1 MCYHGVQL
9 RKIFLL
15 VLALICGT
23 VSAKATSV
31 TIGASTITGFNSA
44 NAGADTSVTGISVTL
59 SSASVTCSSCL
70 PQSAVGIGGMKI
82 TFSTG
87 VTYTILSVASRSAF
101 TLTTTYAET
110 TGTVTATLWKFVHL
124 RIYAMQSFTPFGETF
139 VVQAGSPG
147 STQWYRRYGVSIIN
161 DGVQNIAYVP
171 AVDDLPATTDSSFPT
186 ARYFAGFYTQSGG
199 FMQGYPQ
206 CVTEF
211 KLDSTTTP
219 TSWAQICEYNSP
231 ANPAPPIPTDYY
243 TTTQIDARFPSCTAS
258 QMIYYLATG
267 NVQNC
272 LTLGADFQI
281 VGGTLSLA
289 GTAGYNRIQEEG
301 SNLPQRTTLNI
312 VGTTLTAADDVG
324 NTRTNITSDADVDA
338 LASTS
343 TTGLYNRTGSGTS
356 NTITT
361 SAGVAGVISDE
372 TGSGALVFGTSP
384 TIGTPAISGG
394 THTGLT
400 SLGIRSTGSGAFDLT
415 LANTENLSAGRTL
428 TLTLNDAART
438 LNLGGNLTTGAA
450 FTTTPANAL
459 TLTTTGSTNVT
470 LPTTGT
476 LATLAGSETFTN
488 KTLTS
493 PKIGTAILD
502 TNGNELLNLTATGSA
517 VNELTLAN
525 AATANSPTVSASG
538 NDSNI
543 NITVTPKGTGRLA
556 VGTPGA
562 SPVGGVIV
570 SPDASGTNT
579 AGANLIVAGGPG
591 TGNAVPGTVAVRY
604 PLTTGSGT
612 TVQSFSSNFYPVVT
626 SMFNSVTSKTV
637 ANTVTETTIF
647 GTASAGS
654 TSTIEAGL
662 ARVGQVFRVVINVN
676 FSTTGNP
683 TGRLK
688 IKVGSSTI
696 ADTGA
701 VAFTTANLNARGQI
715 VCDLSVSAVGAT
727 GSVATTF
734 LTLTFGDS
742 TTFDGE
748 KTLRMLTGGGAQTV
762 DLTAAQAIDVT
773 WQWGTASASNT
784 ITAVSSSIEIIR

>member
-1 MCYHGVQL
+1 MKHILFALIAVFAL
-9 RKIFLL
+9 VSP
-15 VLALICGT
+15 VLAT
-23 VSAKATSV
+23 NVD
-31 TIGASTITGFNSA
+31 IGASTITGFNSA

-101 TLTTTYAET
+101 TLTATYAET

-124 RIYAMQSFTPFGETF
+124 RIYAMQSFVPFGETF

-231 ANPAPPIPTDYY
+231 ANPSPPIPTDYY

-289 GTAGYNRIQEEG
+289 GTAGYNRIQEEA
-301 SNLPQRTTLNI
+301 SNLPQRTILNF
-312 VGTTLTAADDVG
+312 VGTSFTAADDVP
-324 NTRTNITSDADVDA
+324 NTRTNVTADADLDA
-338 LASTS
+338 LASTA

-372 TGSGALVFGTSP
+372 TGSGALVFGTGP
-384 TIGTPAISGG
+384 TLSGG
-394 THTGLT
+394 THTALT
-400 SLGIRSTGSGAFDLT
+400 SLGIRSTGAAFDLT
-415 LANTENLSAGRTL
+415 LASTEAFTAGRTL
-428 TLTLNDAART
+428 TFTLNDANRT
-438 LNLGGNLTTGAA
+438 LNLGGNLTTGGALTTA
-450 FTTTPANAL
+450 SSFTTSGANAL

-476 LATLAGSETFTN
+476 LATLAGTETFTN